1 MSIYLQGT
9 FPMALASPITLQA
22 VIVDW
27 AGTIIDHG
35 SRAPVE
41 AFREVFRRRGVEITV
56 EEARGPMGMEKRD
69 HIVALLANPR
79 IGGAWSAVHGSDAG
93 DAEIDALYHDFL
105 PLQSELLPH
114 HADAIPG
121 AIEALAECRRLGLR
135 IGSSSGYATPLM
147 DRLIPLATHNGVKV
161 DAVVSAAEVPAGR
174 PAPWMIFENMKRLGV
189 YPAAAVVVV
198 DDTGVGVEAG
208 VNAGAWSVGV
218 VETGNALGLSV
229 EELAQLDPAERERR
243 RSMGREALLAAGA
256 HYTIDS
262 IANLPETLVVIAD
275 RLTTGERP

>member
-1 MSIYLQGT
+1 
-9 FPMALASPITLQA
+9 
-22 VIVDW
+22 
-27 AGTIIDHG
+27 
-35 SRAPVE
+35 
-41 AFREVFRRRGVEITV
+41 VEITV

-256 HYTIDS
+256 HYAIDS